1 MSQENVQQD
10 LVVGKNNV
18 TELLMSEQTVDRV
31 LLAGDHTNKNY
42 KKIVALCKDK
52 GVPIVH
58 TDMSAINRKAP
69 NMNHQ
74 GIIAF
79 CAQKEY
85 VSVEEILSIAEQ
97 RGEAPFIIIADEIVD
112 PHNLGAILRS
122 ADAFGAHGVIISK
135 RRAVGLTPSVAKA
148 SGGAIHYV
156 PVARVA
162 NLVQAVEELKEKNIW
177 VYGCDMAGKNV
188 YYQQDYSG
196 GVALIVGSEEVGI
209 SRLLREQCDFF
220 VRIPMKGKISCLNA
234 SVAASVIMQEV
245 SKQRTREEANLE

>member
-1 MSQENVQQD
+1 MD
-10 LVVGKNNV
+10 LEKTQSELVFGKNNV
-18 TELLMSEQTVDRV
+18 TELLLSDATVERV
-31 LLAGDHTNKNY
+31 YLAGDPKNNNF
-42 KKIVALCKDK
+42 KKIVALCKSK

-58 TDMSAINRKAP
+58 TDTNAINRKAP
-69 NMNHQ
+69 KVNHQ
-74 GIIAF
+74 GVIAY

-85 VSVEEILSIAEQ
+85 ASVADILKIAEE
-97 RGEAPFIIIADEIVD
+97 RGGAPFIIVADEIVD

-148 SGGAIHYV
+148 SGGAIHYI

-162 NLVQAVEELKEKNIW
+162 NLVQTVEELKAKNIW
-177 VYGCDMAGKNV
+177 VYGCDMAGENV
-188 YYQQDYSG
+188 YYEQDYAG
-196 GVALIVGSEEVGI
+196 GVALIVGSEESGI

-234 SVAASVIMQEV
+234 SVAASVIMQEIA
-245 SKQRTREEANLE
+245 KHR